1 MAVSVPGLEIV
12 ANLDISLWNITTCK
26 DELESIVAKDRRKIF
41 YKYKNTIMQY
51 YFSKIINASFDDA
64 IQKVTEALKAEGFG
78 ILTEIDIK
86 ATLKKKLDVDFYNYK
101 ILGACNPPFAYKALL
116 AEDKIG
122 TMLPCNVIVQEK
134 IAGQV
139 EVSAVDPAASMQAI
153 ENKALND
160 IATEIRGRL
169 QKVIEQL

>member
-1 MAVSVPGLEIV
+1 ME
-12 ANLDISLWNITTCK
+12 
-26 DELESIVAKDRRKIF
+26 
-41 YKYKNTIMQY
+41 Y
-51 YFSKIINASFDDA
+51 YFSKTIVGSFDNT

-116 AEDKIG
+116 AENKIG

-134 IAGQV
+134 ETGQV
-139 EVSAVDPAASMQAI
+139 EVSAVDPVASMQAI
-153 ENKALND
+153 ENEELAA
-160 IATEIRGRL
+160 IAEEVRNNLR
-169 QKVIEQL
+169 KVIDNL

>member
-1 MAVSVPGLEIV
+1 
-12 ANLDISLWNITTCK
+12 
-26 DELESIVAKDRRKIF
+26 
-41 YKYKNTIMQY
+41 MQY

>member
-1 MAVSVPGLEIV
+1 M
-12 ANLDISLWNITTCK
+12 
-26 DELESIVAKDRRKIF
+26 R
-41 YKYKNTIMQY
+41 Y
-51 YFSKIINASFDDA
+51 YFSKTIDGSFDNA

-134 IAGQV
+134 VQGKV

-153 ENKALND
+153 ENKGLTD
-160 IATEIRGRL
+160 IATEIKARL
-169 QKVIEQL
+169 QKIIENL